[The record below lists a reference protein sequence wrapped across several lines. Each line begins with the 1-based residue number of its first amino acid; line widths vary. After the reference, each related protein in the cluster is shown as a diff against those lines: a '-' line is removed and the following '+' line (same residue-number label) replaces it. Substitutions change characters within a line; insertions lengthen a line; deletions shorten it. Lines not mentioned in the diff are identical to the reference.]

1 MSQTDGLDHVRSQS
15 LHLVAL
21 PLMVREAVG
30 TNKSS
35 VTQCDDNNNLH
46 VFITFLSYVEVS
58 GIG

>member
-15 LHLVAL
+15 LHLV
-21 PLMVREAVG
+21 
-30 TNKSS
+30 SS
-35 VTQCDDNNNLH
+35 VTQSDNNNNLH

>member
-1 MSQTDGLDHVRSQS
+1 MSQNDGLDHVRSQS

-21 PLMVREAVG
+21 PLMAREAVG

-35 VTQCDDNNNLH
+35 VTQSDNNNNLH